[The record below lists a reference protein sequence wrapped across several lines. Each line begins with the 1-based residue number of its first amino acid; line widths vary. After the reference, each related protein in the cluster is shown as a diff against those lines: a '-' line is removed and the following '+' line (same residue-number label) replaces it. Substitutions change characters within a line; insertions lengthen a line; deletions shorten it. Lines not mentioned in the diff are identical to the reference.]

1 MNLIICAIKY
11 VAELLTQI
19 LAFAN
24 QYLNEGLF
32 CLWYGAYPFVVLFKP
47 ELVEVCASFDE
58 LINQLGV
65 QVIISL
71 ARKSGLAGLNLSFH

>member
-1 MNLIICAIKY
+1 MICAIKY
-11 VAELLTQI
+11 VAEMFTQI

-24 QYLNEGLF
+24 QYLKAGMF

-47 ELVEVCASFDE
+47 ELVEVCAIFDE
-58 LINQLGV
+58 LLNKLDV

-71 ARKSGLAGLNLSFH
+71 ARKAGLAGLSLSFH